1 MVLWYLIYHEY
12 MGYNFFTIA
21 DVADMLKGSQ
31 GAVRNL
37 INNGELK
44 AIQIGGRGL
53 WRIEES
59 AMEEYIKGQY
69 AQSEEKIASGAA
81 LVE

>member
-1 MVLWYLIYHEY
+1 
-12 MGYNFFTIA
+12 
-21 DVADMLKGSQ
+21 MLKVSQ

>member
-1 MVLWYLIYHEY
+1 MVLWHLIYHEY

-21 DVADMLKGSQ
+21 DVADMLKVSQ

>member
-1 MVLWYLIYHEY
+1 

-21 DVADMLKGSQ
+21 DVADMLKVSQ

-81 LVE
+81 LLE

>member
-1 MVLWYLIYHEY
+1 MVLWHLIYHEY

-21 DVADMLKGSQ
+21 DVADMLKVSQ
-31 GAVRNL
+31 GSVRNL

-81 LVE
+81 LLE

>member
-1 MVLWYLIYHEY
+1 MEH
-12 MGYNFFTIA
+12 NFYTIA
-21 DVADMLKGSQ
+21 DVADMLKVSQ

-37 INNGELK
+37 INNGDLR

-53 WRIEES
+53 WRIEEA

-69 AQSEEKIASGAA
+69 AQSKEKIGSGAT
-81 LVE
+81 LV

>member
-1 MVLWYLIYHEY
+1 MIYHEDMEHTFY
-12 MGYNFFTIA
+12 TIA
-21 DVADMLKGSQ
+21 DVADMLKVSH

-69 AQSEEKIASGAA
+69 SQSEEKIASGAT
-81 LVE
+81 LVG

>member
-1 MVLWYLIYHEY
+1 

-21 DVADMLKGSQ
+21 DVADMLKVSQ

>member
-1 MVLWYLIYHEY
+1 

-21 DVADMLKGSQ
+21 DVADMLKVSQ
-31 GAVRNL
+31 GSVRNL

-81 LVE
+81 LLE

>member
-1 MVLWYLIYHEY
+1 MS
-12 MGYNFFTIA
+12 
-21 DVADMLKGSQ
+21 DQ
-31 GAVRNL
+31 AVRNL